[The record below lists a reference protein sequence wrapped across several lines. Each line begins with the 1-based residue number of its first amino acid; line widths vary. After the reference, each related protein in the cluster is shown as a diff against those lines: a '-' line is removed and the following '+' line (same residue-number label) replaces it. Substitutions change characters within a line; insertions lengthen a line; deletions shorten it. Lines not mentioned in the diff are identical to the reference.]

1 MRIRPHLAWIAA
13 VSAAV
18 LLLNGRPA
26 NALDMQITKDPA
38 PPHYILFLTQEQR
51 EDLRTSPE
59 KLAEEVRDAILHT
72 MEKQGRETGSSWIE
86 LRIPVDTRSRED
98 ELQISDWHI
107 DLVRSAHHDFDRLGV
122 YPKVRLTIN
131 RLFSSPD
138 PVFEH
143 LSAADESALRQ
154 SEAGLEKWISR
165 EMDANATLSKDEAVN
180 GLVHRAIA
188 AEGEL
193 RESLADAIG
202 TWPGNEVTS
211 QTDLKWMWITDIYG
225 KSIGIGK
232 NDAKARRVFPYDAV
246 RKRLDNNELFD
257 ARGLADKLITA
268 VNTS

>member
-1 MRIRPHLAWIAA
+1 MRIRLHLAWIAA

-18 LLLNGRPA
+18 LSLNGRPA
-26 NALDMQITKDPA
+26 NASELQITKDPA
-38 PPHYILFLTQEQR
+38 PPNYVLFLTKEQS

-59 KLAEEVRDAILHT
+59 KLAEEIRDAILDT

-138 PVFEH
+138 PVFED
-143 LSAADESALRQ
+143 LSAADELALRQ
-154 SEAGLEKWISR
+154 SEARLKDWIAS
-165 EMDANATLSKDEAVN
+165 EMDANATLSRDEAVN
-180 GLVHRAIA
+180 RLIQRGIA

-193 RESLADAIG
+193 RESLAGAIG
-202 TWPGNEVTS
+202 TWLGNEVTS

-225 KSIGIGK
+225 R
-232 NDAKARRVFPYDAV
+232 KASASVKTMRRPDDTCFHLMQFASV
-246 RKRLDNNELFD
+246 
-257 ARGLADKLITA
+257 
-268 VNTS
+268 